1 MKIASSLSLLVGLLC
16 LSVNAF
22 ADTEQ
27 VSSTA
32 YQVLVQEPEIV
43 ELPGGRK
50 ISANG
55 AWHATVINDQG
66 ETLSQW
72 CTGEQWLG
80 ADGMPVAGAGYCT
93 IFDDDGNVLWVSF
106 VNGAAGQPGTW
117 TVMGGTG
124 EYAGATGGGTN
135 EMVSQRSDGY
145 AWTSKSSGTI
155 VTP

>member
-1 MKIASSLSLLVGLLC
+1 MKIASSLSMLAALFC
-16 LSVNAF
+16 LAISAF
-22 ADTEQ
+22 AETQQ
-27 VSSTA
+27 VDSTA
-32 YQVLVQEPEIV
+32 YQVLVREPEIV

-55 AWHATVINDQG
+55 AWHATVVNDQG

-80 ADGMPVAGAGYCT
+80 ADDMPVAGAGYCT
-93 IFDDDGNVLWVSF
+93 IFDDEGNVLWVSF
-106 VNGAAGQPGTW
+106 VNPGPGQPGTW

-124 EYAGATGGGTN
+124 EYAGASGRGTN
-135 EMVSQRSDGY
+135 EMVSQRSDGR